1 MKSMTVRGID
11 PDLAERLNQA
21 AKAQGKSINQ
31 VVIESIQK
39 SFGLDKGK
47 RYSRAYDD
55 LDHLFGQWS
64 QEEFEA
70 IQGKIDSERIIDPE
84 LWK

>member
-11 PDLAERLNQA
+11 PDLAERLHQA

-39 SFGLDKGK
+39 SFGLDKRK
-47 RYSRAYDD
+47 RYSRTYDD

-64 QEEFEA
+64 REEFEA
-70 IQGKIDSERIIDPE
+70 IQGKIDCERTIDPE